1 MKIHL
6 ALPFPPPNY
15 GPSIYSINLRRS
27 LEELGHDVVITN
39 TEINRITTNIGKLS
53 LTKYFKV
60 IIVSL
65 NILFKNIS
73 SHTFL
78 NINLSAQGIVRSFI
92 YFLCASVSS
101 KKIYIIFHEGNI
113 ENFYKN
119 YNPFIRKMFIKIISN
134 SEKLLLLDEQ
144 QSESLKKYVEI
155 DKLHVLGAYRNDLFN
170 KETVKKNI
178 IVFYSN
184 LIEDKGARDAIEAF
198 VGLEDRIKNNWEMVI
213 AGNIKDPTFYN
224 EIHSIYNSKVT
235 FFTNKTYN
243 EYLDLL
249 NSSKVFIYPTKYK
262 YEQQP
267 AVIIEALMNKLVIV
281 SYDWAGTKNMLP
293 ENYSFLCKNNV
304 PELKKAL
311 TELINNTDIEF
322 YMSKSR
328 DFYLNNFAKTKFDKK
343 LKNLF

>member
-15 GPSIYSINLRRS
+15 GPSIYSNNLLQS
-27 LEELGHDVVITN
+27 LEDLGHDVVITN

-53 LTKYFKV
+53 LTKYLKV

-65 NILFKNIS
+65 NILSKNIS
-73 SHTFL
+73 SYTFL

-92 YFLCASVSS
+92 YFLSASVSS
-101 KKIYIIFHEGNI
+101 KKIYTIFHEGNI

-119 YNPFIRKMFIKIISN
+119 YNPIIKKMFNKIISN
-134 SEKLLLLDEQ
+134 SEKLILLDQQ
-144 QSESLKKYVEI
+144 QSESLKKFVKT
-155 DKLHVLGAYRNDLFN
+155 DKLYILGAYRNDLFN
-170 KETVKKNI
+170 KKTIKKNT

-198 VGLEDRIKNNWEMVI
+198 VGLEDEIKNKWEMII
-213 AGNIKDPTFYN
+213 AGNIKDPAYYN
-224 EIHSIYNSKVT
+224 EIHSLYNSRVT
-235 FFTNKTYN
+235 FFTNKKYT

-267 AVIIEALMNKLVIV
+267 AVIIESLMNRLVVV

-293 ENYSFLCKNNV
+293 ENFSFLCKNNV
-304 PELKKAL
+304 IELRKSL
-311 TELINNTDIEF
+311 TNLINNTDIELYMDESRKF
-322 YMSKSR
+322 YM
-328 DFYLNNFAKTKFDKK
+328 NNFAKSKFDKK
-343 LKNLF
+343 LKDLF